1 MHILPNAASILVSED
16 CNLNCSYC
24 FEKTKNKQ
32 KMSVETAIDTYEFLL
47 NNEIKNRENG
57 LSHDNIL
64 LTMFGGEPMLNFETI
79 RATLEYVKQKKSD
92 IKTDVMIITNGT
104 ILTDDMAIYLKD
116 YCTNFGTLSIQISVD
131 GLKDSHDYYR
141 VYKDGSGSYDIIE
154 KNIPKFKKIFS
165 DESFE
170 SGNNRSQL
178 HTHGSLNKMTIRT
191 MYDSWK
197 HIKYVWGIPHQWMM
211 PIHAEE
217 WDKEDVAIYNQQ
229 LTKIANEILNLSIN
243 NKTSQF
249 IADFAPLN
257 RGVRYCLNTV
267 DKVCGA
273 GCNYITITANGD
285 IYPCHHFYF
294 MKNSKEMKI
303 GDIFN
308 GIDDNKRMM
317 YLKYDGTDINCFKK
331 GCENHNCY
339 RCLAENYD
347 ATGSIINC
355 KFDYRCEMSSI
366 EHRLIA
372 NINKILKSEGIVK

>member
-57 LSHDNIL
+57 LSDDNIL